1 MAKSDIPVYFW
12 GVLLGICAGLLDIRL
27 NDLLV
32 TAIAMMLSAF
42 ALGYLR
48 PQRAWRWI
56 LVIAPFVPLVRLAAY
71 LALGQRSDR
80 AQIWESG
87 LGFVTGLAGAYS
99 GALARKGVDEL
110 FRSR

>member
-1 MAKSDIPVYFW
+1 MAKSDIPIYFW
-12 GVLLGICAGLLDIRL
+12 GVLLGVSAGLVDIRL
-27 NDLLV
+27 SDLLL
-32 TAIAMMLSAF
+32 TAIGVTLSAF
-42 ALGYLR
+42 VLGYLR

-71 LALGQRSDR
+71 LALGQTSDR

-87 LGFVTGLAGAYS
+87 MGFVTGLAGAYS

-110 FRSR
+110 FRSS